1 MSDHEE
7 LQNSVACWVL
17 GVLEADEVE
26 TVRAHIEACASCP
39 ELVKRLSR
47 AVHAL
52 PLAVDEVAPSAGLR
66 ERILA
71 AAAASPRLALVP
83 ARPVDRTRLPA
94 TKPRRFN
101 PRIFERIP
109 TYAAAAAVVLALAVG
124 AVAGELAAQRH
135 ATPAP
140 SQVARFTL
148 TGHAVLAGATATV
161 IDLKTDGVTLVDF
174 NGLPPPPAGKVYELW
189 LITSNSRAD
198 PAAVFVPDSN
208 GGKVV
213 VVNRSLAGYAV
224 MAVTIEQGPDGS
236 KLPSQQPEMSGTLA

>member
-17 GVLEADEVE
+17 GAGEADEAE
-26 TVRAHIEACASCP
+26 MLRAHLETCASCR
-39 ELVKRLSR
+39 EMVKRLDR

-52 PLAVDEVAPSAGLR
+52 PLAVDEAAPSAGLR

-71 AAAASPRLALVP
+71 AAAASPRLAVVP
-83 ARPVDRTRLPA
+83 ARPENEIRLPA
-94 TKPRRFN
+94 TYRRRFS

-109 TYAAAAAVVLALAVG
+109 TYAAAAAVVVALALG
-124 AVAGELAAQRH
+124 AVAGDLAAQRN

-148 TGHAVLAGATATV
+148 TGHAALAGATASV
-161 IDLKTDGVTLVDF
+161 INLKTDGVALVDF
-174 NGLPPPPAGKVYELW
+174 NGLPPPPAGKVYEVW
-189 LITSNSRAD
+189 LITSSSRAD

-208 GGKVV
+208 GAKVV
-213 VVNRSLAGYAV
+213 VVNHSLAGYTV

-236 KLPSQQPEMSGTLA
+236 KVPSQQPEMSGTLA